1 MHTAF
6 LSFFVLFFAAIME
19 IAGCYSFWAWIR
31 LEKSLLWILPGT
43 IALWLFA
50 AALTYIECEYAG
62 IAYAAYG
69 AIYIMS
75 AIIWM
80 WVVEKNTPDIYDI
93 VGLTICL
100 IGSLIILYGRD
111 YT

>member
-1 MHTAF
+1 
-6 LSFFVLFFAAIME
+6 ME
-19 IAGCYSFWAWIR
+19 IVGCYSFWAWIR

-50 AALTYIECEYAG
+50 AALTYIESE
-62 IAYAAYG
+62 YAAYG

-93 VGLTICL
+93 AGLIICF
-100 IGSLIILYGRD
+100 IGSLIILFGRN
-111 YT
+111 YA